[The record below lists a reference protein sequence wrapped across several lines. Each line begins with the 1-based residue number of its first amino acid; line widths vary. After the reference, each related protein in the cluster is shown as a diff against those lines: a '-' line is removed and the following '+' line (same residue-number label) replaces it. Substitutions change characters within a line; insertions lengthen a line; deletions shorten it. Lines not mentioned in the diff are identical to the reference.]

1 MFNELADYFVNS
13 HFVNR
18 KEIKWKE
25 IYELI
30 NINHISD
37 KFEQMLGN
45 NRHFVNDENST
56 NINDD
61 EDEDN
66 NEYDSRD
73 EVDEPITITKC
84 QYSTFNFELDSNEQR
99 CLNEYYKIQTVI
111 IYEVTS
117 ESKDILSEVKSR
129 SGHILIHYKN

>member
-1 MFNELADYFVNS
+1 
-13 HFVNR
+13 
-18 KEIKWKE
+18 
-25 IYELI
+25 
-30 NINHISD
+30 
-37 KFEQMLGN
+37 MLWN
-45 NRHFVNDENST
+45 NWHFVNDENSI

-73 EVDEPITITKC
+73 KVDEPITITKC

-111 IYEVTS
+111 IYEVAS
-117 ESKDILSEVKSR
+117 E
-129 SGHILIHYKN
+129 